1 MRGAIRP
8 LLIWLGAVAG
18 MAIGLSI
25 DCRSISPAALASL
38 CASGDGPLVL
48 IRHLAALPATNI
60 GMALG
65 MLTPSALA
73 TRLNFGAVC
82 RGLACYVLML
92 AGMSFGG
99 CIGVALAGEASL
111 DWSAPLMV
119 AAMTLGMTG
128 AMVVAGPLSCSE
140 EKPGRFQMQR
150 LASGGKPLKFTAE

>member
-1 MRGAIRP
+1 MKGAVRP
-8 LLIWLGAVAG
+8 LLIWIGAVAG

-25 DCRSISPAALASL
+25 DCHSISPAALANL
-38 CASGDGPLVL
+38 CASGEGPLVL
-48 IRHLAALPATNI
+48 IRHLMALPATNI

-65 MLTPSALA
+65 MLAPLALA
-73 TRLNFGAVC
+73 TQLNRGAVC
-82 RGLACYVLML
+82 RGLACYALML

-111 DWSAPLMV
+111 DWSAPLML

-128 AMVVAGPLSCSE
+128 GMVVAGPLSRSGE
-140 EKPGRFQMQR
+140 RPGAFQMQT

>member
-1 MRGAIRP
+1 MTGAIRP
-8 LLIWLGAVAG
+8 LLVWFAAVAG

-25 DCRSISPAALASL
+25 DGRSISPAALISL
-38 CASGDGPLVL
+38 CTSSGGPSVL

-65 MLTPSALA
+65 MIAAPGLSVPVSGSAL
-73 TRLNFGAVC
+73 C

-99 CIGVALAGEASL
+99 CIGVALAGEADP
-111 DWSAPLMV
+111 DWAAPLML

-128 AMVVAGPLSCSE
+128 GMMVAWPLS
-140 EKPGRFQMQR
+140 R
-150 LASGGKPLKFTAE
+150 LRERD